1 MALDQIKAQDVWN
14 KLYNANPDVTNRFN
28 NYQNPFSYS
37 DMSGNLNDI
46 FNSQTNNLNQ
56 QTSSDIAQQQGNAA
70 GSLASQGITG
80 GSLLT
85 DTQTGIASKL
95 NKNKYNALAAI
106 GQNRAQGTMNL
117 QNLFNQNQLQTTQLA
132 QGVDEQNFG
141 NQMQQANSLSGFLNQ
156 REQLGMEQQQMPN
169 TLSDIFSGLKLGGQI
184 ASIPMSGGGSL
195 LSGLFKQGV

>member
-1 MALDQIKAQDVWN
+1 MALDQVKAQDVWN
-14 KLYNANPDVTNRFN
+14 RLYNANPDVTNRFN

-106 GQNRAQGTMNL
+106 GQNRAQDTMNL

-195 LSGLFKQGV
+195 LSGLFK